1 MTRVIAG
8 EGVKRREELM
18 KMLKFG
24 PQKVSYTG
32 ERLKMERSGGGCGND
47 PGTQFVALS

>member
-1 MTRVIAG
+1 VIGG
-8 EGVKRREELM
+8 EGVRRREELT

-24 PQKVSYTG
+24 PQRVSCTG